1 METGGKLCLEEGGV
15 ENAWCS
21 QWGTAGGNGF
31 VDADGCTSSCNA
43 GLDWVG
49 ARVPCVRA
57 ISPYQVWLSVEACS
71 PALLDSV
78 GLNLRQDEI
87 LRLALGPGTKVK
99 AKLEAIKANS
109 EG

>member
-78 GLNLRQDEI
+78 GLNLRRGNPQISPRTRYKGES
-87 LRLALGPGTKVK
+87 
-99 AKLEAIKANS
+99 EAGSDKG
-109 EG
+109 EF